1 MRNAKNLA
9 LCYRPQGPHE
19 HRREKQ
25 FGPVC
30 ICKDRRS
37 VPGFHCARGPD
48 ESRAGRWGT
57 RVSSAG
63 PRPGGAL
70 GPRELRRLLL
80 TPHSHPQA
88 APCTFRCLQQ
98 PSHGRSFPRRRP
110 RRPARCRVRDAA
122 AVTRAQRPSRC
133 GGDAVAALGRTGPHV
148 LGEWFPKVA
157 LEGAIWQV
165 TQAEARE
172 SSPGA
177 ASGRRGS
184 EAVAASTPGRVSW
197 LHHPTGTGPR
207 SRHRVLCDPVSCS
220 TPVASRSH
228 TVRGRDRAGT

>member
-57 RVSSAG
+57 RVSSGG

-70 GPRELRRLLL
+70 GPRELGRLLL
-80 TPHSHPQA
+80 PPTPTPEQLRAPFGASSSRVTGEASRGA
-88 APCTFRCLQQ
+88 APRALQGQRC
-98 PSHGRSFPRRRP
+98 SRT
-110 RRPARCRVRDAA
+110 
-122 AVTRAQRPSRC
+122 VTRAQRPSRC
-133 GGDAVAALGRTGPHV
+133 GGDAVATLGRTGPHV

-197 LHHPTGTGPR
+197 LHHRTGTGPR
-207 SRHRVLCDPVSCS
+207 SRHWVLCDPISCS
-220 TPVASRSH
+220 MPVASHSH
-228 TVRGRDRAGT
+228 TARGRDRAGV

>member
-9 LCYRPQGPHE
+9 LCYRPQGSHE

-37 VPGFHCARGPD
+37 ALGFHCARGPD
-48 ESRAGRWGT
+48 ESRAGCWGT

-70 GPRELRRLLL
+70 GPRELGRLLPPPPPSSSVHL
-80 TPHSHPQA
+80 SVPPA
-88 APCTFRCLQQ
+88 AESREKLPEA
-98 PSHGRSFPRRRP
+98 PP
-110 RRPARCRVRDAA
+110 PARCRVRDGA

-172 SSPGA
+172 SFPGA

-184 EAVAASTPGRVSW
+184 EAVATSTPGRVSW